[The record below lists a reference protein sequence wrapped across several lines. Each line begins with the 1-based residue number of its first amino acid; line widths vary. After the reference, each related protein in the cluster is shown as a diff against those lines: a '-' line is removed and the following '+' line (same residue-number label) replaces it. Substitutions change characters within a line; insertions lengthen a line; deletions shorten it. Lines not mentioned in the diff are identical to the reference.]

1 MLLIKSSRR
10 ISFKKEFKKKKFK
23 GKYFSY
29 FLNKL
34 KTSWVV
40 ENHLLKKKKTNIA
53 FTYTKYVFDF
63 NLKSKLIL
71 LFNLFLLLFMASLQF
86 LVQFIGST
94 VLFQLTFT
102 FIYKTFNKKN
112 FNFNKINRSRTDN
125 IIN

>member
-1 MLLIKSSRR
+1 MLLMKSSRR
-10 ISFKKEFKKKKFK
+10 ISFKKKIQEKKIQGEILLLFFKQIENFMGGRKSFIKKKKI
-23 GKYFSY
+23 
-29 FLNKL
+29 
-34 KTSWVV
+34 
-40 ENHLLKKKKTNIA
+40 NIA

-63 NLKSKLIL
+63 NLKSQFIL
-71 LFNLFLLLFMASLQF
+71 LFNLFLLLFMGSLQF

-102 FIYKTFNKKN
+102 FIYKTFSKKN